1 MKPPIIKDITR
12 KDLREYFDY
21 INGDAL
27 DSIWNQSQADTIG
40 EMMCEENLIIDII
53 EKMKNGAP
61 DGFTILDSYLSMVV
75 FGFQCGREFEFGQM
89 VKAMRNEEWK

>member
-27 DSIWNQSQADTIG
+27 DRVWKQSQADTIG

-53 EKMKNGAP
+53 KKMKNGAP
-61 DGFTILDSYLSMVV
+61 KGFTVLDSYLSMVV
-75 FGFQCGREFEFGQM
+75 FGFQCGREFEFRQM
-89 VKAMRNEEWK
+89 VKAMREEGDK